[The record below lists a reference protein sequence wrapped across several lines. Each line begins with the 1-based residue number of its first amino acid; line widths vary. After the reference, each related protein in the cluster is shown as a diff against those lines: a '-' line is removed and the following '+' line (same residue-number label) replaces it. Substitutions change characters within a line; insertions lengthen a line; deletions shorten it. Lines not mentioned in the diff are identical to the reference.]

1 MIPRNAAMPE
11 PGLALL
17 KSSMNRNEVSSILH
31 PFHTRIQQ
39 CPGLDDFEGAFTRA
53 NPTSLK
59 VMKPYRCI
67 LRIFPFFS
75 LASVSLFATADAQAQ
90 LVQPNGL
97 GTVVNTIPNPGGGN
111 TFEITGGTT
120 VGRNLFHSFSQ
131 FSVPERS
138 IADFRNE
145 VNAANIL
152 ARVTDGRSDIAGMI
166 RSTSNA
172 NLFLMNPRGIVFGPG
187 AQLDI
192 RGSFVATTATAIQ
205 FPAAEFSTTSTVE
218 STNPLLS
225 VNPSALFFNQVA
237 AAIENYST
245 ASAGTVIA
253 RVSGSPIPVALRGLR
268 VANGRNL
275 LLVGGDIILDGGRL
289 NAVQG
294 RVDIAGVMGG
304 SPGNNTVALG
314 LDSNNNPFLSQV
326 PIASGRANVSLSK
339 QAQINAAFSNA
350 VLGGNVAIAARD
362 LSLAN
367 SAIFTGTTGREVGG
381 NIQLNAQSITL
392 NQSRLVTSTTGEG
405 RSGDVR
411 LEAQDRISV
420 LNGSQ
425 ISNETRRLGSATQV
439 GNAGNTV
446 LQSGNAIIL
455 DQSSL
460 SNSTAGPGQG
470 GSIEVRTGTLMLK
483 GSPER
488 IASINAG
495 TTGAGDAGKILVEAN
510 SVSLEQGSLSTAA
523 QLSQGE
529 LGASGNI
536 EIRTGSLAI
545 SGDRAGLFTSN
556 TGNKPAGDIILR
568 TGNLSLTHN
577 SQLSSETRGAG
588 RGGNIEIEAKTV
600 SVSDSFLLATT
611 RGAGTAG
618 NLEIKDADAITVVR
632 MNPDPD
638 VLRSLEV
645 LSSGLFVSSVANGST
660 GTLSIQTRQLQVQGG
675 ARISASTTGPGQGG
689 TLLVNASDSVE
700 LVGKATGGPFG
711 AINSPSGLFTETF
724 ASGAAGSLT
733 VTTPRLLIRDGAQ
746 ISAST
751 SATGNPGNI
760 LVTGADSVSLSN
772 GSILSTVNPTAV
784 LNLEAEQLGNITIQT
799 RNLFLE
805 NKAQLSASTSGQGN
819 AGNILVQAT
828 ETTALNHS
836 SISTAVNAGAIG
848 RGGNI
853 DIQTRM
859 FALGDRAQV
868 SASTEGQ
875 GNAGNVRVTATN
887 FEATQGSQVRTS
899 TASDWDAG
907 NIHLQVVDSVTLAG
921 RETGLFANTVLGSS
935 GNGGSIFIDP
945 KIVTVRDG
953 ARIVVNS
960 EGSGTGGSIDLQA
973 DRLVLDNG
981 EISAQTASNNGG
993 DITLQLQDLL
1003 LLRRNSQISTTAG
1016 TAQAGG
1022 NGGNIRINAPFVIAV
1037 RAENSDIT
1045 ANAFTGTGGRVT
1057 ITTQGI
1063 FGIKPRDRLTP
1074 LSDITASSEFG
1085 IAGIVTI
1092 NTPDVDPSRGL
1103 TELPANLVDASNQ
1116 IAQGCGP
1123 NERQA
1128 ASSFVVTGR
1137 GGLPPSPTA
1146 PLSNEAIQTEWVMV
1160 RGEQATG
1167 DRREATR
1174 IEGKRT
1180 TGKSS
1185 QAAPPAA
1192 PIVEAQGWVK
1202 DGNGEV
1208 VLFATTPAVQS
1219 QAGPFSQ
1226 THCPVP
1232 AK

>member
-1 MIPRNAAMPE
+1 
-11 PGLALL
+11 
-17 KSSMNRNEVSSILH
+17 
-31 PFHTRIQQ
+31 
-39 CPGLDDFEGAFTRA
+39 
-53 NPTSLK
+53 
-59 VMKPYRCI
+59 MKPHGY
-67 LRIFPFFS
+67 LLWVSPLLS
-75 LASVSLFATADAQAQ
+75 LASWSLLTVTSAEAQF
-90 LVQPNGL
+90 VQPNGL
-97 GTVVNTIPNPGGGN
+97 GTVVNTIPNAGGGN
-111 TFEITGGTT
+111 TFEITGGTN

-131 FSVPERS
+131 FNVPERG

-145 VNAANIL
+145 LNAANIL
-152 ARVTDGRSDIAGMI
+152 ARITDGRSDIAGMI

-172 NLFLMNPRGIVFGPG
+172 NLFLMNPRGIIFGRG

-205 FPAAEFSTTSTVE
+205 FPAAEFSATSAVE

-237 AAIENYST
+237 AAIENRST
-245 ASAGTVIA
+245 ASAGTAIA
-253 RVSGSPIPVALRGLR
+253 RVPGFPFPIPVALTGLR
-268 VANGRNL
+268 IANGRSL
-275 LLVGGDIILDGGRL
+275 LLVGGDVILDGGRL
-289 NAVQG
+289 NALQG
-294 RVDIAGVMGG
+294 RVDIAGVTGG

-326 PIASGRANVSLSK
+326 PAVNGRANVSLSNR
-339 QAQINAAFSNA
+339 AQINAAFGNTL
-350 VLGGNVAIAARD
+350 LGGTVAIAARD
-362 LSLAN
+362 LTLVN
-367 SAIFTGTTGREVGG
+367 SAIFTGTAGREAGG
-381 NIQLNAQSITL
+381 DIRLNAQSITL
-392 NQSRLVTSTTGEG
+392 NNQSRLVTSTTGEG
-405 RSGDVR
+405 RSGDIR
-411 LEAQDRISV
+411 LEAQDTIFV

-425 ISNETRRLGSATQV
+425 ISNQTRRLSGATQV
-439 GNAGNTV
+439 GNAGNTL

-460 SNSTAGPGQG
+460 SSRTAGPGPG
-470 GSIEVRTGTLMLK
+470 GSIKVRTGALMLK
-483 GSPER
+483 GSSEQ

-495 TTGAGDAGKILVEAN
+495 TTGAGDAGKIVVEAN
-510 SVSLEQGSLSTAA
+510 SISLEQGTLSTAA
-523 QLSQGE
+523 QLSQGD
-529 LGASGNI
+529 LGQSGNI
-536 EIRTGSLAI
+536 EIRTGSLSI

-568 TGNLSLTHN
+568 VGTLTLTNN
-577 SQLSSETRGAG
+577 SQLSSETRGEG

-600 SVSDSFLLATT
+600 FASDSFLLATT

-618 NLEIKDADAITVVR
+618 NIQIKDSDSVTVVR
-632 MNPDPD
+632 LNPDPNI
-638 VLRSLEV
+638 LRSLEV
-645 LSSGLFVSSVANGST
+645 LSSGLFVSSVADGSA
-660 GTLSIQTRQLQVQGG
+660 GTLTIETGKLQVQGG
-675 ARISASTTGPGQGG
+675 ARISASTTGPGPGG
-689 TLLVNASDSVE
+689 TLLVNANNSVE
-700 LVGKATGGPFG
+700 LVGKAIGGPFG
-711 AINSPSGLFTETF
+711 AIDSPSGLFTETF
-724 ASGAAGSLT
+724 GSGSAGNLI
-733 VTTPRLLIRDGAQ
+733 VTTPRLLVREGAQ

-772 GSILSTVNPTAV
+772 GSIASTVNPTAV
-784 LNLEAEQLGNITIQT
+784 LNTEAEQLGNITIQT
-799 RNLFLE
+799 RNLSLE
-805 NKAQLSASTSGQGN
+805 NNAQLSASTSGQGN

-828 ETTALNHS
+828 EATALNQS
-836 SISTAVNAGAIG
+836 SISTAVNAGAVG

-853 DIQTRM
+853 DIQTGI
-859 FALGDRAQV
+859 FSLANDAQV
-868 SASTEGQ
+868 SASTVGQ
-875 GNAGNVRVTATN
+875 GNAGSVRVFAST
-887 FEATQGSQVRTS
+887 FEASQGSQIKTS
-899 TASDWDAG
+899 TASGSDAG
-907 NIHLQVVDSVTLAG
+907 SINLYVLDAVTLVG
-921 RETGLFANTVLGSS
+921 ERTGLFANTDSASS

-945 KIVTVRDG
+945 RIVTVRDG
-953 ARIVVNS
+953 AKIAVDS
-960 EGSGTGGSIDLQA
+960 QGSGTGGSIDLQA
-973 DRLVLDNG
+973 GRLVLENG

-1037 RAENSDIT
+1037 RSENSDIT

-1063 FGIKPRDRLTP
+1063 FGIEPRDRLTP

-1085 IAGIVTI
+1085 IAGVVTI

-1123 NERQA
+1123 NTHQA

-1146 PLSNEAIQTEWVMV
+1146 PLNNEAIQTEWVTV
-1160 RGEQATG
+1160 EGRQATG
-1167 DRREATR
+1167 DRRR
-1174 IEGKRT
+1174 VMRLEGGHAK
-1180 TGKSS
+1180 GGNS
-1185 QAAPPAA
+1185 QAAPPVP

-1219 QAGPFSQ
+1219 QSEPFSQ
-1226 THCPVP
+1226 TPCPVP